1 MEDSIIYQSIIEL
14 SKDKSYEN
22 IILNYDDFINLTKS
36 NKGFFGTRTKWSNL
50 TTSRTGYITGM
61 NNLKNKI
68 VARNAMMDAGI
79 APVSSVN
86 LEDEILF
93 IFKSGVIFTKT
104 GIFGIIIDNL
114 NYSTEFNSFYFL
126 KYAWD
131 VYPFEAKQ
139 LKYKKS
145 SFHNS
150 LAGKSNLC
158 SEFFDENGGIKE
170 GYIKKAGLAY
180 DSRCEVNFLKII
192 EPNILLMS
200 GGTDR
205 FKIKNPDDFQEIK
218 LENGVFTHLENVIG
232 GEIEKS
238 EAVLLNE
245 KEVQFFKELDKLV
258 NKKREELIQSRQKE
272 EEQRILKLNSSVKL
286 ILKELD
292 KDGNGEVDVIE
303 GNDFNLLLKKHYK
316 SILEI
321 NRDYIQKFI
330 KVSSYLKTKK
340 ENIQSIFD
348 SIKDIPDEELLNEYI
363 EILKGNINS
372 YNLLLYHSLNMISSL
387 VEDDMSFYEIYEAF
401 DNLNMFD
408 SKWERDVSQKLLN
421 IGDGLK
427 NLMSEVRKMSEN
439 ISAGLSELTYAT
451 EQTNDILDNRLSEI
465 DSSIQANTLITLI
478 NTYQS
483 YKINKNTK
491 SLR

>member
-1 MEDSIIYQSIIEL
+1 M
-14 SKDKSYEN
+14 K
-22 IILNYDDFINLTKS
+22 
-36 NKGFFGTRTKWSNL
+36 
-50 TTSRTGYITGM
+50 
-61 NNLKNKI
+61 
-68 VARNAMMDAGI
+68 
-79 APVSSVN
+79 
-86 LEDEILF
+86 
-93 IFKSGVIFTKT
+93 
-104 GIFGIIIDNL
+104 
-114 NYSTEFNSFYFL
+114 
-126 KYAWD
+126 
-131 VYPFEAKQ
+131 
-139 LKYKKS
+139 
-145 SFHNS
+145 
-150 LAGKSNLC
+150 
-158 SEFFDENGGIKE
+158 
-170 GYIKKAGLAY
+170 
-180 DSRCEVNFLKII
+180 
-192 EPNILLMS
+192 
-200 GGTDR
+200 
-205 FKIKNPDDFQEIK
+205 
-218 LENGVFTHLENVIG
+218 
-232 GEIEKS
+232 
-238 EAVLLNE
+238 

-303 GNDFNLLLKKHYK
+303 GNDFNLLLKKHQK

-348 SIKDIPDEELLNEYI
+348 SIKDIPDEELLNEYV
-363 EILKGNINS
+363 EILKGNIHS

-387 VEDDMSFYEIYEAF
+387 VEDDVISFYEIYEAF

-408 SKWERDVSQKLLN
+408 SKWERDVSQELLN

-427 NLMSEVRKMSEN
+427 KLMFEVKEMGEN

-451 EQTNDILDNRLSEI
+451 EQTNDILDNKLSEI

>member
-22 IILNYDDFINLTKS
+22 IILDYDDFINLTKS
-36 NKGFFGTRTKWSNL
+36 NKGFFGTRTKWSHL
-50 TTSRTGYITGM
+50 TSSGDGYFTGLD
-61 NNLKNKI
+61 NLKGEI
-68 VARNAMMDAGI
+68 TRGI
-79 APVSSVN
+79 ASESSVS

-104 GIFGIIIDNL
+104 GIFGIIIDDLYN
-114 NYSTEFNSFYFL
+114 STDFNSFHFL
-126 KYAWD
+126 KYEWD

-145 SFHNS
+145 NFHNS
-150 LAGKSNLC
+150 LAGKSNL
-158 SEFFDENGGIKE
+158 SSKSFDENGVLKE
-170 GYIKKAGLAY
+170 GYI
-180 DSRCEVNFLKII
+180 SRCELNFLKIF

-200 GGTDR
+200 GGIGR
-205 FKIKNPDDFQEIK
+205 FAIKNPDDFEEIK
-218 LENGVFTHLENVIG
+218 LENGVFTHLENSIG
-232 GEIEKS
+232 GEIKKS
-238 EAVLLNE
+238 ESVLLNE

-303 GNDFNLLLKKHYK
+303 GNDFNLLLKKHQK

-348 SIKDIPDEELLNEYI
+348 SIKDIPDEELLNEYV
-363 EILKGNINS
+363 EILKGNIHS

-387 VEDDMSFYEIYEAF
+387 VEDDMISFYEIYEAF

-408 SKWERDVSQKLLN
+408 SKWERDVSQELLN

-427 NLMSEVRKMSEN
+427 KLMFEVKEMGEN

-451 EQTNDILDNRLSEI
+451 EQTNDILDNKLSEI
-465 DSSIQANTLITLI
+465 DSSIQANNLLTLI
-478 NTYQS
+478 NTYQT